1 MGKKPQNPE
10 IMRQRLEYEFK
21 KKVEDIK
28 NITEERDFIVAKVA
42 FASVISIFMNS
53 TYIAS
58 KINLADKYQEIYI
71 LIKNKEKI
79 EDMISAVNEK
89 YNSSVALSELQFL
102 YPKDFMTYSSI

>member
-28 NITEERDFIVAKVA
+28 NITEERDFIIAKVA
-42 FASVISIFMNS
+42 FTAVISIFMNS
-53 TYIAS
+53 TYTAS
-58 KINLADKYQEIYI
+58 KINLADKFQDIYI
-71 LIKNKEKI
+71 LIKDKEKV
-79 EDMISAVNEK
+79 EDMISAINEK

-102 YPKDFMTYSSI
+102 YPKDFMTYSSM